1 MNDLNSIIITGQVNT
16 ITKPDNCVL
25 WINIHRNKKE
35 RDVILHKILRVP
47 VYIMGDNLLKS
58 CESLKNGDQV
68 RVVGTIE
75 EKDDGL
81 YIAAETVEVA
91 ISHQYRRCGL

>member
-1 MNDLNSIIITGQVNT
+1 
-16 ITKPDNCVL
+16 
-25 WINIHRNKKE
+25 
-35 RDVILHKILRVP
+35 
-47 VYIMGDNLLKS
+47 MGDNLLKS